1 MALEERIRMI
11 QRNGESEL
19 KQKFSPWPAEIMTL
33 KRTLLSLTA
42 LITTKQL
49 GYGASNMVH

>member
-1 MALEERIRMI
+1 MALEERMRMI

-42 LITTKQL
+42 LITTEQL